1 MWSILFLT
9 LPTQP
14 TAVRLRIWRA
24 LKSLGSPLLRD
35 GVYLLPL
42 EHQDKFRPL
51 VNEVH
56 THGGSAQVMH
66 LSPTDDTQRNEL
78 LALFDRKDAYQQWHT
93 TLNDWL
99 RTMTVQS
106 EAEARRRLRSVEQ
119 ALRDIRA
126 IDYCPGE
133 AGEHANAAL
142 VHARAAFDARF
153 FPGEPHGQ
161 QDQNIARLNPT
172 QFQNRCWAT
181 RERPWADRL
190 ASAWLIRR
198 FIDPQAQFTWLK
210 EVTQVPTEALGFDF
224 DGARFTHVGERVTFE
239 VLLIGFGLDH
249 NPQLSR
255 IGRTIRYLDVGG
267 MPVAEASGLEAVL
280 AGLRVLHLQDDALLD
295 AACAVFDALLAHTTE
310 PKQPS

>member
-42 EHQDKFRPL
+42 EHQDKFQPL
-51 VNEVH
+51 VDEVH
-56 THGGSAQVMH
+56 AHGGTAQVMH
-66 LSPTDDTQRNEL
+66 LSPTDDAQRNEL
-78 LALFDRKDAYQQWHT
+78 LALFDRKDAYQQWHL

-99 RTMTVQS
+99 RSMPDQS

-119 ALRDIRA
+119 VLGDIRA

-133 AGEHANAAL
+133 AREHANAAL
-142 VHARAAFDARF
+142 ARARAAFDACF
-153 FPGEPHGQ
+153 SPGEPHGQ
-161 QDQNIARLNPT
+161 RDQSIARLDPR
-172 QFQNRCWAT
+172 QFQGRCWAT

-198 FIDPQAQFTWLK
+198 FIDPQALFIWLK
-210 EVTQVPTEALGFDF
+210 DVTQVPTGALGFDF

-249 NPQLSR
+249 NTQLCR
-255 IGRTIRYLDVGG
+255 IGRTIHYLDIGG
-267 MPVAEASGLEAVL
+267 IPAAEASGLEAVL
-280 AGLRVLHLQDDALLD
+280 AGLRVLHPHDDALLN
-295 AACAVFDALLAHTTE
+295 AACAVFDALLAHTSE
-310 PKQPS
+310 PQRPS